1 VPMTR
6 ARKTLVSLDDTPFYH
21 CISRCVRRA
30 FLWGSDEFACKDY
43 SHRKHWVVD
52 RLKVLAEVFAI
63 DLCAYAVMSNHYHV
77 VVRIDRD
84 RAQSWSED
92 EVIERWST
100 LYGLPLLISRYR
112 TGETQSPA
120 EQDQALEIITQWR
133 ERLHDLSWY
142 MRALNEHLARKANA
156 EDQCTGRFWEGR
168 FKSQALLDEAG
179 LLTCMAYVDLNPI
192 RAGIAKTPETSEFT
206 SVYERIQA
214 WQSASTKNTIGE
226 ASTQN
231 TTPAF
236 LAAFHQTKD
245 DSEIS
250 IPFTLTDYLELLDWT
265 GRAIREDKRGFI
277 PNDVPPILQRLN
289 ADSQRWLKHMRPQGN
304 RFGRAIGRLDGM
316 RRHAQTVGRR
326 WVRGLTL
333 SARLFPAATG

>member
-1 VPMTR
+1 MTR

-30 FLWGSDEFACKDY
+30 FLWGSDEFAGKDY

-77 VVRIDRD
+77 VVRIDRE

-206 SVYERIQA
+206 SVYERIQSVA
-214 WQSASTKNTIGE
+214 AITPEHIVSEPASESGTPPMLLAFQQPEDN
-226 ASTQN
+226 ST
-231 TTPAF
+231 P
-236 LAAFHQTKD
+236 
-245 DSEIS
+245 S
-250 IPFTLTDYLELLDWT
+250 IPFTLIDYLELLDWT

-277 PNDVPPILQRLN
+277 PEELPPILQRLQAN
-289 ADSQRWLKHMRPQGN
+289 PQRWLKHMQPQGN
-304 RFGRAIGRLDGM
+304 RFGRAIGRLEGM
-316 RRHAQTVGRR
+316 RRHAQTAGRR
-326 WVRGLTL
+326 WVQGVSL
-333 SARLFPAATG
+333 SARLFPTAMG